1 MKIVLNVW
9 AAGPA
14 AWGADDTVPG
24 SITGAHSHRCG
35 GERVAFVYVRHNPL
49 TERRAQMSIT
59 AAVIQLHASGDK
71 RANLDRSER
80 LIREAAM
87 AGATLVALPEYFTCY
102 GTAVSPESIAGRYGA
117 AAESIPGPTTDRLC
131 GLARE
136 LAITIHGGS
145 LFERHQDAIHNTT
158 TLIDS
163 GGEVVAVYRKIH
175 LFEARAPQITYSEGA
190 AVQPGEEV
198 VAAQLELDGQTVTA
212 GLSICFD
219 VRFPELYRILAA
231 ERGAT
236 LIFIPAA
243 FPEATGRDH
252 WELLV
257 RARAVENQ
265 AYVLAPAQW
274 GQQTD
279 GSWLHG
285 RSVIVDPWGTVL
297 ATVPDGEGFALAS
310 IDLHRVQSFRRDY
323 PNLSSRQ
330 PQVYAAATER
340 QYV

>member
-1 MKIVLNVW
+1 ML
-9 AAGPA
+9 
-14 AWGADDTVPG
+14 
-24 SITGAHSHRCG
+24 
-35 GERVAFVYVRHNPL
+35 
-49 TERRAQMSIT
+49 
-59 AAVIQLHASGDK
+59 AAVVQLHATVDK
-71 RANLDRSER
+71 PSNLDRAER
-80 LIREAAM
+80 LIRDAAS
-87 AGATLVALPEYFTCY
+87 AGAQLVALPEYFSCY
-102 GTAVSPESIAGRYGA
+102 GTAVSPQSIASTYGA
-117 AAESIPGPTTDRLC
+117 AAESIPGPTADRLC
-131 GLARE
+131 ALARE
-136 LAITIHGGS
+136 LRITINGGS
-145 LFERHQDAIHNTT
+145 FFERHDGAIYNTT

-163 GGEVVAVYRKIH
+163 DGELVAVYRKIH
-175 LFEARAPQITYSEGA
+175 LFEARAAQITYSEGA
-190 AVQPGEEV
+190 AITPGHEIT
-198 VAAQLELDGQTVTA
+198 AAELEIDGRSVTA

-236 LIFIPAA
+236 LLFVPAA

-310 IDLHRVQSFRRDY
+310 IDLDRVQTFRREY
-323 PNLSSRQ
+323 PNLSSRR

>member
-1 MKIVLNVW
+1 
-9 AAGPA
+9 
-14 AWGADDTVPG
+14 
-24 SITGAHSHRCG
+24 
-35 GERVAFVYVRHNPL
+35 
-49 TERRAQMSIT
+49 MSSLP
-59 AAVIQLHASGDK
+59 AAVIQLHATDDK
-71 RANLDRSER
+71 QANLDRAEQ
-80 LIREAAM
+80 LIRDAAQ
-87 AGATLVALPEYFTCY
+87 AGARLVALPEYFTCY
-102 GTAVSPESIAGRYGA
+102 GTNVSPESIASTYGGA
-117 AAESIPGPTTDRLC
+117 SESVPGPTTDRL
-131 GLARE
+131 GALARE
-136 LAITIHGGS
+136 LGIHIHGGS
-145 LFERHQDAIHNTT
+145 LFERHEDAVYNTT

-163 GGEVVAVYRKIH
+163 DGDLVAVYRKIH

-190 AVQPGEEV
+190 AITSGQEIVT
-198 VAAQLELDGQTVTA
+198 AELDLDGHSVTA

-236 LIFIPAA
+236 LLFIPAA

-252 WELLV
+252 WELLT

-285 RSVIVDPWGTVL
+285 RSVIVDPWGTVV
-297 ATVPDGEGFALAS
+297 ATVPDGEGFAVAS
-310 IDLHRVQSFRRDY
+310 IDLDRVETFRRQY

-330 PQVYAAATER
+330 PQLYRAATE

>member
-1 MKIVLNVW
+1 MRRGLSDN
-9 AAGPA
+9 
-14 AWGADDTVPG
+14 PG
-24 SITGAHSHRCG
+24 
-35 GERVAFVYVRHNPL
+35 
-49 TERRAQMSIT
+49 MSNLR
-59 AAVIQLHASGDK
+59 AAVIQLHASDDK
-71 RANLDRSER
+71 PANLDRAEE
-80 LIREAAM
+80 LIREAAL
-87 AGATLVALPEYFTCY
+87 AGAGLVALPEYFTCY
-102 GTAVSPESIAGRYGA
+102 GAAVSPESIASMYGD

-131 GLARE
+131 ALARE
-136 LAITIHGGS
+136 LGIHIHGGS
-145 LFERHQDAIHNTT
+145 VFERQEGAIHNTT

-163 GGEVVAVYRKIH
+163 DGELVAVYRKIH

-190 AVQPGEEV
+190 AVTPGQEI
-198 VAAQLELDGQTVTA
+198 VAAQLHLDGRSVTA

-236 LIFIPAA
+236 LLFIPAA

-297 ATVPDGEGFALAS
+297 ATVADGEGFAVAS
-310 IDLHRVQSFRRDY
+310 IDLDRVETFRRQY

-330 PQVYAAATER
+330 PQLYAAAPER